1 MTRQKITTR
10 DLCYIAVFTALI
22 SILAQISI
30 PMPAGVPMTLQTF
43 AVPLAGIVLGARKG
57 TWSTV
62 LYLLLAAVGV
72 PVLAGLRGGI
82 GMVFGVTGG
91 FLLSFPL
98 MAYLAG
104 LGEAIHDDKKYSR
117 AVRICARWSGLLL
130 GALINYAAG
139 TLWYMFAAQAPLSA
153 ALAGCVLPFLPTAAA
168 KIVLVAMLGPVLKSA
183 MLRAGLLAAGIDQ
196 KG

>member
-1 MTRQKITTR
+1 MTKQKTTR

-22 SILAQISI
+22 CVLAQISI

-43 AVPLAGIVLGARKG
+43 AVPLAGVVLGSRKG
-57 TWSTV
+57 TWSTL
-62 LYLLLAAVGV
+62 LYLLLAAAGA

-91 FLLSFPL
+91 FLLSFPI

-104 LGEAIHDDKKYSR
+104 LGEEIHDNRSLGIALR
-117 AVRICARWSGLLL
+117 VTARWSGLIL
-130 GALINYAAG
+130 GAVINYAIG

-168 KIVLVAMLGPVLKSA
+168 KIILVALLGPVLKNA
-183 MLRAGLLAAGIDQ
+183 LLRAGLLAAQ
-196 KG
+196 N